1 MIIVYAGEPQVIK
14 IFSSLAQAFTNPQTS
29 EGSEQL
35 GQRIWGIIQKKIF
48 KAKEHPKGETVSIAV
63 LEPLLEKYLKLAAK
77 PFKRKKSAS
86 NPSKKKQSASWNRH
100 RMINSLA
107 RSSTFWILKIID
119 ASTFSETDVQR
130 VCDILQNVLVDYF
143 DSKKSQMKC
152 EFLLE
157 IFRRRQWIGKQLFG
171 FLLEKCSC
179 AKSQFRQVEA
189 LELVTEVLKSH
200 SSATDK
206 ASQKFLKSHVPKLS
220 HLIKHLVTNM
230 PEKQSRKAGVR
241 KFCGKVYL
249 ILNSCDL
256 SSSLLEALG
265 DGRTAFESLIADIL
279 KKEKLKEGVVS
290 LVEKL

>member
-1 MIIVYAGEPQVIK
+1 MSV
-14 IFSSLAQAFTNPQTS
+14 
-29 EGSEQL
+29 
-35 GQRIWGIIQKKIF
+35 
-48 KAKEHPKGETVSIAV
+48 AV

-119 ASTFSETDVQR
+119 ASNFSESEVQR

-189 LELVTEVLKSH
+189 LDLVTEVLKSH
-200 SSATDK
+200 SSPTDK
-206 ASQKFLKSHVPKLS
+206 ASEKFLKKHILKLS

-241 KFCGKVYL
+241 KFCGKVFQ
-249 ILNSCDL
+249 ILKDSKL
-256 SSSLLEALG
+256 KSSFLESLGA
-265 DGRTAFESLIADIL
+265 DGRTVCESQIGDIFRSL
-279 KKEKLKEGVVS
+279 TKQEAEGGVS
-290 LVEKL
+290 LAEKKL